1 MFKRLL
7 DECVH
12 WGSHEAFR
20 KMLTMTK
27 PDKFDC
33 NGHVSIMAVVRFGG
47 ETAIWGT
54 YDGGAQSSELS
65 GT

>member
-1 MFKRLL
+1 
-7 DECVH
+7 
-12 WGSHEAFR
+12 
-20 KMLTMTK
+20 
-27 PDKFDC
+27 
-33 NGHVSIMAVVRFGG
+33 MAVVRFGG